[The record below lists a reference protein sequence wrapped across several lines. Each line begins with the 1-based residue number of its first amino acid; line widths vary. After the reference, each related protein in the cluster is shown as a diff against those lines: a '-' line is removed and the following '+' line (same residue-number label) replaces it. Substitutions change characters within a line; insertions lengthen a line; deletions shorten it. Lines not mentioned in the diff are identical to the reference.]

1 MPDEAMR
8 SVLSRWR
15 SLGVHFDVA
24 SARGTPDLERLLLDT
39 ASLLPRNARL
49 FHTTV
54 AWLRRHGDAIARHR
68 LRRLI
73 ATEPDHDALPALA
86 LLLDSADEGEHPA
99 RFAAVIGDLRPAD
112 VPHPLFDVERATATL
127 VERAR
132 RRASAVSLRWHLWAE
147 PAEPRQDVLAP
158 SMTVMEKHP
167 RLRLATDFRGDMRA
181 SVMAALLHDPD
192 SGNGETSLAAAAGGS
207 RAQVRNALANLELTG
222 RARRVRTPGIRRTR
236 IVVDDCAP
244 A

>member
-1 MPDEAMR
+1 MR

-86 LLLDSADEGEHPA
+86 LLLDS
-99 RFAAVIGDLRPAD
+99 
-112 VPHPLFDVERATATL
+112 
-127 VERAR
+127 
-132 RRASAVSLRWHLWAE
+132 S
-147 PAEPRQDVLAP
+147 
-158 SMTVMEKHP
+158 
-167 RLRLATDFRGDMRA
+167 
-181 SVMAALLHDPD
+181 
-192 SGNGETSLAAAAGGS
+192 
-207 RAQVRNALANLELTG
+207 
-222 RARRVRTPGIRRTR
+222 RTR
-236 IVVDDCAP
+236 SSMSSERPPRSSNVHGGGRPPCPSDGISGQNRRNRGRTCSHHP
-244 A
+244 